1 MCDTDDSLTSIQ
13 AQSNGLWFL
22 SLDKKGNTNKKK
34 IFFFF
39 NAHFGETRTFIDKD
53 KVTRARRY
61 VSNFWWAA
69 FIRATRRTMRA
80 RWMLMNSGSKSSSS
94 STIGEWSRSCP
105 LGSPR
110 FVFNFSR
117 ESKHFQFLP
126 SFYLQKI
133 KRARERWPGD
143 NSAGT

>member
-1 MCDTDDSLTSIQ
+1 MTLLRVYRRSLMDF
-13 AQSNGLWFL
+13 GFFL
-22 SLDKKGNTNKKK
+22 STKKGKQIRKR
-34 IFFFF
+34 FFFF

-94 STIGEWSRSCP
+94 TIGEWPRSCP

-126 SFYLQKI
+126 SFYLQKR
-133 KRARERWPGD
+133 KRARER
-143 NSAGT
+143 